1 MQVVHNFQ
9 LLSKIQVM
17 EERMLKIGLMGY
29 GKAGQAVARVLAE
42 DPRYQLCWVFRRH
55 KSDQTAVEGN
65 LKIPLRSMQ
74 DTDLAQ
80 WLDEHPVDALV
91 DFSSAQ
97 GVLWYGQQIKTR
109 KIMLVTAIS
118 NYSNEQLDYLRSM
131 GEETRVLC
139 SPNITLGIN
148 FLLMA
153 AKFLRGIAPF
163 ADVEVVE
170 QHFREK
176 PEVSGTA
183 RKLAQSLD
191 LTEEKVTSLRVGGIV
206 GHHEVIFGFPHQT
219 VRLIHD
225 SIRREAFGTGAAYAL
240 QELEQRSTGFYTFD
254 DLLMASIREQLISE
268 KVRLES

>member
-1 MQVVHNFQ
+1 MHNRPSHEKCNEQ
-9 LLSKIQVM
+9 
-17 EERMLKIGLMGY
+17 EEHVLKVGLMGY
-29 GKAGQAVARVLAE
+29 GKAGKAVANVLAD
-42 DPRYQLCWVFRRH
+42 DPRYELCWVFRRSGSSQETV
-55 KSDQTAVEGN
+55 KGLEKT
-65 LKIPLRSMQ
+65 PLRSMQ
-74 DTDLAQ
+74 DTDLAA
-80 WLDEHPVDALV
+80 WLDAHPVDAVV
-91 DFSSAQ
+91 DFSSEES
-97 GVLWYGQQIKTR
+97 VLWYGEQIRKR

-118 NYSNEQLDYLRSM
+118 SYPDEQLNYLKAL
-131 GEETRVLC
+131 GQETRVLC

-153 AKFLRGIAPF
+153 AKLLRGIAPF

-183 RKLAQSLD
+183 RKLAQTLNLD
-191 LTEEKVTSLRVGGIV
+191 TNKVTSLRVGGIV

-240 QELEQRSTGFYTFD
+240 QELARCDKGFYTFD
-254 DLLMASIREQLISE
+254 DLLLANIRQQLLAETPTSSASI
-268 KVRLES
+268 

>member
-1 MQVVHNFQ
+1 
-9 LLSKIQVM
+9 
-17 EERMLKIGLMGY
+17 MLKVGLMGY

-42 DPRYQLCWVFRRH
+42 DPRYELCWVFRHRACA
-55 KSDQTAVEGN
+55 KSTVEGHPH
-65 LKIPLRSMQ
+65 IPLCSMQ
-74 DTDLAQ
+74 STDLDQ
-80 WLDEHPVDALV
+80 WLNEHPVDAVV
-91 DFSSAQ
+91 DFSNAEA
-97 GVLWYGQQIKTR
+97 VRWYGEQIKVR
-109 KIMLVTAIS
+109 QIMLVTAIS
-118 NYSNEQLDYLRSM
+118 SYSDTQLDDLKTL
-131 GEETRVLC
+131 GKATRVLC

-153 AKFLRGIAPF
+153 AKLLRGIAPF

-183 RKLAQSLD
+183 RKLAQSLNLED
-191 LTEEKVTSLRVGGIV
+191 EKVTSLRVGGIV

-240 QELEQRSTGFYTFD
+240 QELSHCSTGFYTFD
-254 DLLMASIREQLISE
+254 DLLLSSIRAQLL
-268 KVRLES
+268 RESTSDLPTGGQTAASSSR